1 MQNTND
7 KFICKDITKHP
18 EYQKVLSIKDKKIQD
33 RMIKCLQN
41 KFKNGFDLRQFPQ
54 KFDKQNHTY
63 EIVKYEIKKLKEPR
77 NGKTEFTILYD
88 KDGFKYYSKDK
99 IDKYIQEHNVP
110 NEIPESASFTINTDV
125 ENFFM
130 KDGNPIFYIPI
141 EPIYMNLDDNNEEIL
156 LNDA

>member
-1 MQNTND
+1 MINEFIN
-7 KFICKDITKHP
+7 ICKKN
-18 EYQKVLSIKDKKIQD
+18 QKELLIYLNSF
-33 RMIKCLQN
+33 L
-41 KFKNGFDLRQFPQ
+41 L
-54 KFDKQNHTY
+54 
-63 EIVKYEIKKLKEPR
+63 
-77 NGKTEFTILYD
+77 
-88 KDGFKYYSKDK
+88 KYYSKDK
-99 IDKYIQEHNVP
+99 IDKYIKEHNVP